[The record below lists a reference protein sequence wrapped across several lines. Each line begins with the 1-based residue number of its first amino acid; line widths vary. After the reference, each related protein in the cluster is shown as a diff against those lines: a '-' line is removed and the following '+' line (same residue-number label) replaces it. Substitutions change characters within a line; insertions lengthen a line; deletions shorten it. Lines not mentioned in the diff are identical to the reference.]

1 LRPARVHQPADAGRS
16 PTQLGVRRFRRLPM
30 RCDPRHRSAGAGS
43 RIGAAYKLRF
53 ARDLSSIEGDDI
65 GASWTSI
72 SAGAWPFGLSVGSDR
87 MGRRR
92 TRRTPS

>member
-16 PTQLGVRRFRRLPM
+16 PTQLGVRRVRRLPM
-30 RCDPRHRSAGAGS
+30 RCDPRSRSAGAGS
-43 RIGAAYKLRF
+43 RIGTAYKRRF
-53 ARDLSSIEGDDI
+53 ARYLSSIESDDV

-72 SAGAWPFGLSVGSDR
+72 SAGTWPFGLSAGSDR

-92 TRRTPS
+92 TRRTPG